1 MIGSPKTSGD
11 AVVFIVNLDLQSCH
25 IAFLLTICHLL
36 ALAEGLLKSLN
47 LKEEISGSS
56 SLFSIQ
62 WLMYVQ
68 SLLVDPQCKLC
79 LLVSADILPEIVI

>member
-1 MIGSPKTSGD
+1 M
-11 AVVFIVNLDLQSCH
+11 
-25 IAFLLTICHLL
+25 
-36 ALAEGLLKSLN
+36 KSLN
-47 LKEEISGSS
+47 LKEEISGSF

-79 LLVSADILPEIVI
+79 LLVSADILPEIII